1 MQATVIF
8 YDDVFTNSTDGANA
22 DTLLGALDSS
32 FLFAY
37 AIGMYFM

>member
-1 MQATVIF
+1 MYV
-8 YDDVFTNSTDGANA
+8 NSIIEILIDGENA

-37 AIGMYFM
+37 AFGMYLM